1 MTGRAEAGEPHPRV
15 LTLEQWADLDED
27 EPGELV
33 DGLLEEEEVPSVLHE
48 VVVAWLVRML
58 GAWAAPRSGWVFGS
72 ELKYA
77 LSPRRGRKPDV
88 SLYLAGSPLPRRT
101 DSVSREPPSV
111 AIEVLSRSPRDERR
125 DRIEKRADYAAFGV
139 RYYWL
144 LDPEARTLEVF
155 ELGDDRRYIV
165 ALSVAAGSTAVP
177 GCEGLVLDLDELWR
191 TLDSLPAE

>member
-1 MTGRAEAGEPHPRV
+1 
-15 LTLEQWADLDED
+15 
-27 EPGELV
+27 
-33 DGLLEEEEVPSVLHE
+33 VPSVLHE